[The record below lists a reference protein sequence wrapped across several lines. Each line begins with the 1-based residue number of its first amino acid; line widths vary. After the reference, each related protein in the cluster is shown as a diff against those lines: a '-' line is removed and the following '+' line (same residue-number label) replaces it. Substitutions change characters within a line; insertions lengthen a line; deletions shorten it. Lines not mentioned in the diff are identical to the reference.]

1 MLESMRKH
9 MKWLMWATIILITV
23 TFLFF
28 GIYPSNVGGGTV
40 ANVGGDVIS
49 NDDFNRV
56 YRNMYETYRSILK
69 DQFNEAMAKDLRK
82 QALQEMITERL
93 LTQEAERVG
102 LQVSDNELQAA
113 ILKEPAFLRDGKF
126 DKARYARVLD
136 SINMKPAVFEA
147 NQRRTLLRQ
156 KLVQLIQ
163 DGVAVTETELAAA
176 YKQQNPKA
184 KPGDFEKN
192 RDGFRQV
199 YLTGKQREAFSAFIR
214 GIYDRDRAK
223 ITINDKFMA
232 S

>member
-28 GIYPSNVGGGTV
+28 GIYPSHVGGGTV

-56 YRNMYETYRSILK
+56 YRNMYETYRSLLK
-69 DQFNEAMAKDLRK
+69 DQFNEAMAKNLRM
-82 QALQEMITERL
+82 QALQEMVSDRL

-113 ILKEPAFLRDGKF
+113 IMKEPAFLRDGKF
-126 DKARYARVLD
+126 DKARYIRVLD
-136 SINMKPAVFEA
+136 SINMKPALFEA
-147 NQRRTLLRQ
+147 NQRRLLLRQ
-156 KLVQLIQ
+156 KLEQLIR
-163 DGVAVTETELAAA
+163 DGVGVTETELIAA

-184 KPGDFEKN
+184 KSDDFEKS
-192 RDGFRQV
+192 RESFKRM
-199 YLTGKQREAFSAFIR
+199 YLMGKQREALSSYVK
-214 GIYDRDRAK
+214 GIYDRTK
-223 ITINDKFMA
+223 VTINDKFMA

>member
-1 MLESMRKH
+1 

-28 GIYPSNVGGGTV
+28 GIYPSHVGGGTV

-56 YRNMYETYRSILK
+56 YRNMYETYRSLLK
-69 DQFNEAMAKDLRK
+69 DQFNEAMAKNLK
-82 QALQEMITERL
+82 MQALQEMVSDRL

-113 ILKEPAFLRDGKF
+113 IMREPAFLRDGKF
-126 DKARYARVLD
+126 DKARYIRVLD
-136 SINMKPAVFEA
+136 SINMKPALFEA
-147 NQRRTLLRQ
+147 NQRRLLLRQ
-156 KLVQLIQ
+156 KLEQLIR
-163 DGVAVTETELAAA
+163 DGVGVTETELVAA

-184 KPGDFEKN
+184 KSGDFEKS
-192 RDGFRQV
+192 RDSFKQM
-199 YLTGKQREAFSAFIR
+199 YLMGKQREALSSYVK
-214 GIYDRDRAK
+214 GIYDRTK
-223 ITINDKFMA
+223 VTINDKFMA